1 MSAAAAPP
9 ADAAGP
15 SSASPDDAARPA
27 RRVADPRTWPW
38 WVQVLVVYG
47 LARAFSAVVFV
58 RVATHQVANGW
69 TGDDPSYADY
79 VGRMFDATWYLHI
92 AENGYP
98 HTLPLGQ
105 DGAVQQNA
113 WAFYPLFPLVLRG
126 LMAVTGLSWTVL
138 APTLS
143 LLLGAGAVLV
153 IYRLVERGGYRATAL
168 VPGLPLATVLLV
180 SVFPSSPVLQTAYTE
195 ALALLLIASALYLLA
210 VRRYLWAV
218 PVVVLLGFTRAVALP
233 MACVVVW
240 HVLWRVWGAWGP
252 TARRDPERAAHDR
265 FSVRDVAGLGT
276 LLGTCLVAGVA
287 WQVIAGRVTGRSD
300 AYFATQASWRSGA
313 VQYFT
318 PWITNSKILFHD
330 RGPLVLAAVLVVLA
344 LLALSPVAFRLGA
357 ELQGWTIAYT
367 AYLVLVT
374 DPWTSTWRFALLA
387 FPYLAILVGWAR
399 RRWVFAGVLTVLV
412 LLSLYGQ
419 VDWVWELWR
428 FKPPADWAP

>member
-1 MSAAAAPP
+1 MR
-9 ADAAGP
+9 G
-15 SSASPDDAARPA
+15 
-27 RRVADPRTWPW
+27 RVDPRTWPW

-47 LARAFSAVVFV
+47 LARAFSAAVFV

-69 TGDDPSYADY
+69 TGADPSYADY

-113 WAFYPLFPLVLRG
+113 WAFYPLFPLVLRA
-126 LMAVTGLSWTVL
+126 LMAVTGLSWTFL
-138 APTLS
+138 APTVS

-153 IYRLVERGGYRATAL
+153 IYRLVQRGGHRATAL

-210 VRRYLWAV
+210 VRRYFWAV

-252 TARRDPERAAHDR
+252 TARRHPDRAARDR
-265 FSVRDVAGLGT
+265 FSVRDVGALGT

-300 AYFATQASWRSGA
+300 AYFATQAAWRSGS
-313 VQYFT
+313 VHYFT
-318 PWITNSKILFHD
+318 PWVTNAKILFHD
-330 RGPLVLAAVLVVLA
+330 RGPLVLAVVLVVLG
-344 LLALSPVAFRLGA
+344 LLALSPVAFRLGP

-399 RRWVFAGVLTVLV
+399 RRWVFGSVLTVLV